1 MAATGDQVPLTAQP
15 ALPAMP
21 FPKLVLW
28 FLLICLLAFS
38 NPVVW
43 SLTLRF
49 AAHTD
54 IPLAVGAV
62 ALAGVLY
69 FSNYKTRM
77 WLRKV
82 RPDAYQIM
90 LGMDFCMFGAVVA
103 SVVNNISMMYYN
115 PQPMLGDLGF
125 YLLPEIKP
133 GDGLYI
139 VSDLLVDGIGPII
152 FIYCV
157 FFVDDVWK
165 RANVRPPPSAP
176 RVARRRMWASRA

>member
-1 MAATGDQVPLTAQP
+1 MPATMAAAGDQVPLTAQP
-15 ALPAMP
+15 ALPPMP
-21 FPKLVLW
+21 FPKLLLW
-28 FLLICLLAFS
+28 FILICVLAFS

-43 SLTLRF
+43 SMTLRF

-54 IPLAVGAV
+54 IPLAIGAV

-103 SVVNNISMMYYN
+103 SVVNNISMMYYD
-115 PQPMLGDLGF
+115 PKVMLGDLGF

-133 GDGLYI
+133 GDALYI

-157 FFVDDVWK
+157 FFVDDPWK
-165 RANVRPPPSAP
+165 RANVRACVQ
-176 RVARRRMWASRA
+176 RVLTAGAAR